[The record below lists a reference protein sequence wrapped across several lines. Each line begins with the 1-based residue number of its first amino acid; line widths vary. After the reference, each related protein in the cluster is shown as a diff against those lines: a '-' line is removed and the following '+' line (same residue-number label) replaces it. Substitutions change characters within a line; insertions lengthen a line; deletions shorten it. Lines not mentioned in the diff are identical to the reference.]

1 MKKNRLENLT
11 IFSLIISCMY
21 FQQIIFIFQDY
32 EKKVYFF
39 LFFKIMFIVALILI
53 VLYFFNYN
61 IQIKKIQKILVTILF
76 FICYFGG
83 NYEGRLILLL
93 GLYVGLFIIKDKKKM
108 YQNIYKFIAFICV
121 CSLISFILLKIGVNL
136 NLVEI
141 KANNSLKTLNR
152 ISYLKHYFLGIL
164 KYREN
169 YISPRFQSIFDEPG
183 SLGTIIGTLL
193 IFDNLK
199 SSKMKFS
206 RFILVISGF
215 LTQSLAFFMLFFLK
229 IVVEFFKSNKKLKTL
244 GKLLVLILIVLM
256 SIKYVDGKYLNNV
269 FHHNVTKRLIKFE
282 NNRESN
288 KAKIILDNFMK
299 NGNVFLGK
307 RESFYKTYPNL
318 DISSW
323 RIIVYEKGIISLIL
337 LLIYYLYISEFITQK
352 MEIKICIFLFFLN
365 LYQRPELITSSIY
378 LFIMIS
384 GIENL
389 KLKNKEEIF

>member
-1 MKKNRLENLT
+1 M
-11 IFSLIISCMY
+11 
-21 FQQIIFIFQDY
+21 
-32 EKKVYFF
+32 
-39 LFFKIMFIVALILI
+39 
-53 VLYFFNYN
+53 
-61 IQIKKIQKILVTILF
+61 
-76 FICYFGG
+76 
-83 NYEGRLILLL
+83 
-93 GLYVGLFIIKDKKKM
+93 
-108 YQNIYKFIAFICV
+108 
-121 CSLISFILLKIGVNL
+121 
-136 NLVEI
+136 
-141 KANNSLKTLNR
+141 
-152 ISYLKHYFLGIL
+152 KHYFLGIL
-164 KYREN
+164 KYRGN

-193 IFDNLK
+193 IFDDLK

-206 RFILVISGF
+206 RAILVLSGF

-229 IVVEFFKSNKKLKTL
+229 IAIEFFKSNKKLKTL
-244 GKLLVLILIVLM
+244 TKLLVLLLILVM
-256 SIKYVDGKYLNNV
+256 SIKYVDSKYLNNV
-269 FHHNVTKRLIKFE
+269 FHHNVAKRLINLE

-288 KAKIILDNFMK
+288 NAKIILDNFMK
-299 NGNVFLGK
+299 NGNVFFGK
-307 RESFYKTYPNL
+307 RESFYISYPNL

-337 LLIYYLYISEFITQK
+337 LLIYYLYISEFVTQK

>member
-39 LFFKIMFIVALILI
+39 LFFKVMFIVTLILI
-53 VLYFFNYN
+53 SLYFFRCN
-61 IQIKKIQKILVTILF
+61 IQIKKIRKILVTILF
-76 FICYFGG
+76 FICYFWG

-93 GLYVGLFIIKDKKKM
+93 GLYIGLFIIKDEKKM
-108 YQNIYKFIAFICV
+108 YQNIYKFIAFICI

-152 ISYLKHYFLGIL
+152 VSYLKHYFLGIL
-164 KYREN
+164 KYRGN

-193 IFDNLK
+193 IFDDLK

-206 RFILVISGF
+206 RAILVLSGF

-229 IVVEFFKSNKKLKTL
+229 IAIEFFKSNKKLKTL
-244 GKLLVLILIVLM
+244 TKLLVLLLILVM
-256 SIKYVDGKYLNNV
+256 SIKYVDSKYLNNV
-269 FHHNVTKRLIKFE
+269 FHHNVAKRLINLE

-288 KAKIILDNFMK
+288 NAKIILDNFMK
-299 NGNVFLGK
+299 NGNVFFGK
-307 RESFYKTYPNL
+307 RESFYISYPNL

-337 LLIYYLYISEFITQK
+337 
-352 MEIKICIFLFFLN
+352 
-365 LYQRPELITSSIY
+365 
-378 LFIMIS
+378 
-384 GIENL
+384 
-389 KLKNKEEIF
+389 